1 MRSLVAALASAAL
14 AISPAATITARAQNQ
29 PLHLASPDQHLQ
41 ASIWEDGGTLLYSA
55 TFNGKP
61 ELLTSRFGLDA
72 GDTAPL
78 AIASAHS
85 SSHNSSWRPVYG
97 ERDHIID
104 HYNQLDLTLAQSG
117 APSMRLELRAY
128 NEGLAFRYVTLHSI
142 NITADKTTFH
152 FAANSFAYAEHGGTE
167 GEYFRL
173 DIGKIAP
180 KSQTPLTVELPDGNL
195 AAILEAGNVDFPYM
209 MSGTLSGTDDTL
221 EAELSGP
228 AALAANAAT
237 PWRVVMFATSPAV
250 LLEHNYLQLNLNAP
264 QALEDTSWIH
274 PGTAMRETTLTTA
287 GAESLIDF
295 AVKHG
300 IPYIGFDDGW
310 YGDESPEHG
319 DATHERTRDKSGNP
333 TPPINI
339 PEIVAY
345 GKQHGIGMWLYV
357 DRRQAYK
364 QRDIIFPL
372 YESWGVAGVK
382 IGFVNVGKQSDTQWI
397 TETVRKAAEHHLML
411 DIHDSYRGTG
421 YTRTYPN
428 LLTLEG
434 VRGNEH
440 IPTSEHNATLPFT
453 RFLAGA
459 ADVTVCYMDKRL
471 INTKAHQMA
480 MAVIVYSPLQWIFW
494 YDTPAVLHDEPELP
508 FFSHLPTVWNESVVP
523 AGEIGKF
530 AVVARRSNQDWYVGA
545 ITNHDPRHLPLKLD
559 FLKAGTT
566 YNATIYRDDPS
577 VATDTHVAIEHRTVH
592 RGDSIDLNL
601 LANGGE
607 TMILKPSVR

>member
-1 MRSLVAALASAAL
+1 
-14 AISPAATITARAQNQ
+14 
-29 PLHLASPDQHLQ
+29 
-41 ASIWEDGGTLLYSA
+41 
-55 TFNGKP
+55 
-61 ELLTSRFGLDA
+61 
-72 GDTAPL
+72 
-78 AIASAHS
+78 
-85 SSHNSSWRPVYG
+85 
-97 ERDHIID
+97 
-104 HYNQLDLTLAQSG
+104 
-117 APSMRLELRAY
+117 
-128 NEGLAFRYVTLHSI
+128 
-142 NITADKTTFH
+142 
-152 FAANSFAYAEHGGTE
+152 
-167 GEYFRL
+167 
-173 DIGKIAP
+173 
-180 KSQTPLTVELPDGNL
+180 
-195 AAILEAGNVDFPYM
+195 
-209 MSGTLSGTDDTL
+209 
-221 EAELSGP
+221 
-228 AALAANAAT
+228 
-237 PWRVVMFATSPAV
+237 
-250 LLEHNYLQLNLNAP
+250 LQLNLNAP

-274 PGTAMRETTLTTA
+274 PGAAMRETTLTTA
-287 GAESLIDF
+287 GAKSLIDF
-295 AVKHG
+295 AVTHG

-319 DATHERTRDKSGNP
+319 DATHERTRDKDGKP

-397 TETVRKAAEHHLML
+397 TETVRKAAEHHLMV
-411 DIHDSYRGTG
+411 DIHDQYRGTG

-530 AVVARRSNQDWYVGA
+530 AVIARRSNEDWYVGA
-545 ITNHDPRHLPLKLD
+545 ITNQDPRHLPLKLD
-559 FLKAGTT
+559 FLKAGAT

-607 TMILKPSVR
+607 TMILKPSAR